1 MRPAAL
7 KYARAA
13 SLSDVTAMLTG
24 DAIPI
29 AGGQGVMR
37 DIRARRLRVGTLVDI
52 SRIPDLDYIR
62 RTEDGLEI
70 GAVTTLATVAA
81 DPTVQAD
88 LDALATAASR
98 VADVQIRHRGTVGG
112 NICGSWVPSWWG
124 NDIGTVLAAAGGEI
138 TVLGPGGTRTLPGAE
153 YVASERNPL
162 SPGEFITA
170 LRFPR
175 WDGSAYVRLS
185 RQWADA
191 GIGSATACVRR
202 TGAGVT
208 VGLAVGRVHHRS
220 VRLDEVARA
229 IESDGLDAPSVR
241 TAIADAARG
250 FTVPSTTHADADYR
264 RAVLPVLVH
273 RAVSA
278 ALHNG
283 GIR

>member
-1 MRPAAL
+1 MRPPAL
-7 KYARAA
+7 NYVRAA
-13 SLSDVTAMLTG
+13 SPSDAAALLSG
-24 DAIPI
+24 NAIPI

-37 DIRARRLRVGTLVDI
+37 DIRARTLQVGTLVDI
-52 SRIPDLDYIR
+52 SRIPELDYIR
-62 RTEDGLEI
+62 LTDDALEI
-70 GAVTTLATVAA
+70 GAVTTLATVAE
-81 DPTVQAD
+81 DPTVREH

-98 VADVQIRHRGTVGG
+98 VADVQIRNRGTVGG
-112 NICGSWVPSWWG
+112 NICGSWVPSWWA
-124 NDIGTVLAAAGGEI
+124 NDIGTVLSAAGGEV
-138 TVLGPGGTRTLPGAE
+138 TVLGRDGTRSLPGGE
-153 YVASERNPL
+153 FVAADSNPL
-162 SPGEFITA
+162 EPAEIITA

-202 TGAGVT
+202 TGTGVT

-220 VRLDEVARA
+220 IRLDDVART
-229 IESDGLDAPSVR
+229 IETDGLEAPSVGA
-241 TAIADAARG
+241 AIAAAARS

-264 RAVLPVLVH
+264 RAVLPVLVR

-278 ALHNG
+278 ALDNG